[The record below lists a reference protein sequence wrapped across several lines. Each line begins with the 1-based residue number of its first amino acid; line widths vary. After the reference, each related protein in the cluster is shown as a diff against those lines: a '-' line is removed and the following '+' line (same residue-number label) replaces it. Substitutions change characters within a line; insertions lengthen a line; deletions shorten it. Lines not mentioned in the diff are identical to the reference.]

1 MRTSGQ
7 EDFFQTVSGKVA
19 LIVSTVMMIHGLVSF
34 PKWVSRVQIEDGDI
48 ICFQKPLSIPESEC
62 PYPDVP
68 SFLEYVQNRE
78 V

>member
-1 MRTSGQ
+1 M
-7 EDFFQTVSGKVA
+7 V
-19 LIVSTVMMIHGLVSF
+19 
-34 PKWVSRVQIEDGDI
+34 WVSLLLKWASCVQIEDGDI
-48 ICFQKPLSIPESEC
+48 ICYQKAISIQENEC